1 MAHSPCPRVRC
12 GRRWLLPFVITS
24 AAAVGACGRGRGA
37 RLSFPWGARPGEEL
51 PVRGRLHVQLCG
63 EAARRLLPAV
73 RAGPVSPHPRPH
85 APPGFLVPTIPGGAG
100 WRLTVRLTVLS
111 RTVANLCDQGH
122 SEGPR
127 RRAGGRL
134 PCPERRLCRPGRW
147 PAVRGHLHTA
157 GPAPRARGGWRLACA
172 RETQG

>member
-1 MAHSPCPRVRC
+1 MSSSAGRPPAASCPRC
-12 GRRWLLPFVITS
+12 
-24 AAAVGACGRGRGA
+24 
-37 RLSFPWGARPGEEL
+37 
-51 PVRGRLHVQLCG
+51 
-63 EAARRLLPAV
+63 V
-73 RAGPVSPHPRPH
+73 RAPISPHPRPH
-85 APPGFLVPTIPGGAG
+85 APSGFLVPTIPVGAG

-134 PCPERRLCRPGRW
+134 PCPERGLGRPGRW